1 MKGRDLFALFAS
13 VLSAGLISCT
23 ASSNET
29 NQPQKIEAEKREQV
43 MLVLDMSLGMTER
56 QSGKAKFEIAQHE
69 LGNWLK
75 EYQSNDIDVGL
86 VVFGHQNR
94 NDCADIVVEARPEP
108 LEDAVYLGRMAYR
121 LSPMGES
128 PLSES
133 IFKAANQLDPSQGPA
148 KVIVFSDGVD
158 SCGYNPCNIT
168 DDLAKDN
175 ISLDI
180 RNVDGTDKLICKSK
194 DPVLDA
200 GPISGAGDYTTTPEQ
215 GTIIQALRQDTGEP
229 MSPMKWVLRGGPDDE
244 VYELIDDNPRLDLSQ
259 MEATELR
266 GGDYTITGYSGD
278 YAGSSNYT
286 LGTDMPEVVYVTL
299 YPDVPHTDE

>member
-1 MKGRDLFALFAS
+1 MERRNAS
-13 VLSAGLISCT
+13 YLLISVVSAALIGCT

-29 NQPQKIEAEKREQV
+29 IKPQKVEAEKREQV

-56 QSGKAKFEIAQHE
+56 QNGKAKFEIAQHE
-69 LGNWLK
+69 FGSWLK
-75 EYQSNDIDVGL
+75 ESQGHDADVGL

-94 NDCADIVVEARPEP
+94 NDCADIVVEATPEP
-108 LEDAVYLGRMAYR
+108 FEDAVYLGRMAYR
-121 LSPMGES
+121 LSPIGES

-133 IFKAANQLDPSQGPA
+133 IFKAANQLDPNKGPA
-148 KVIVFSDGVD
+148 KVIVFTDGID

-180 RNVDGTDKLICKSK
+180 RNVDGTDNLTCKSK
-194 DPVLDA
+194 DPLLEVD
-200 GPISGAGDYTTTPEQ
+200 PISGADDYTINPEQ
-215 GTIIQALRQDTGEP
+215 GTILQALRHDTGEP

-244 VYELIDDNPRLDLSQ
+244 VYELIDDNPTLDLSR

-278 YAGSSNYT
+278 YTGSSNYT
-286 LGTDMPEVVYVTL
+286 FGADIPEVVYVTL

>member
-1 MKGRDLFALFAS
+1 
-13 VLSAGLISCT
+13 
-23 ASSNET
+23 
-29 NQPQKIEAEKREQV
+29 
-43 MLVLDMSLGMTER
+43 
-56 QSGKAKFEIAQHE
+56 
-69 LGNWLK
+69 
-75 EYQSNDIDVGL
+75 
-86 VVFGHQNR
+86 
-94 NDCADIVVEARPEP
+94 
-108 LEDAVYLGRMAYR
+108 MAYR

-133 IFKAANQLDPSQGPA
+133 IFKAANQLDSSKGPA
-148 KVIVFSDGVD
+148 KVIVFSDGID
-158 SCGYNPCNIT
+158 SCGYNPCNIA

-180 RNVDGTDKLICKSK
+180 RNIDGTDNLICKPK
-194 DPVLDA
+194 DTELGA
-200 GPISGAGDYTTTPEQ
+200 GPISGADDYTINPEQ
-215 GTIIQALRQDTGEP
+215 GTIIQALRHDTGEP

-286 LGTDMPEVVYVTL
+286 LGADTPEVVYVTL
-299 YPDVPHTDE
+299 YLDVPHTDE